1 MHAGRGSARRDVPWL
16 HDMSLAGG
24 RHSDEHRDPPA
35 ACRHAHPPH
44 DHGLQLPL
52 PNLRERQALS
62 QLRGWVCRMSDLTF
76 VRFVETNE
84 HEAETWA
91 WWLQLDG
98 NKAQLDRLGRL
109 LREAAPT
116 SPYFDDFA
124 WSLYLDDVEPEP
136 IVDKLVQ
143 YADLG
148 YYAAHNKVTG
158 VFSCP
163 DELGKGFG
171 NLYKGRIRDYFTP
184 PLADADAVRLV
195 PVDSTAQAEL
205 ERLRDE
211 LEQADR
217 FGRREFRVTTW
228 PYDRVVKA
236 LDRVRDERDQALGQ
250 ILVLQG
256 QAGDMAEEIERLRET
271 IEELLDERE
280 AFGVTGDG

>member
-1 MHAGRGSARRDVPWL
+1 
-16 HDMSLAGG
+16 
-24 RHSDEHRDPPA
+24 
-35 ACRHAHPPH
+35 
-44 DHGLQLPL
+44 
-52 PNLRERQALS
+52 
-62 QLRGWVCRMSDLTF
+62 MSDLTF

-98 NKAQLDRLGRL
+98 NKAQLDRLARL
-109 LREAAPT
+109 LREAAAT

-184 PLADADAVRLV
+184 ALADADAVRLV
-195 PVDSTAQAEL
+195 PAAGPTDPPGDAEGRSGTPGEDSTGEL
-205 ERLRDE
+205 RALRTVEKLSMDRDRLDAAIKAIAARIWSESHVSSRPRQCEALEEIARDLRD
-211 LEQADR
+211 LA
-217 FGRREFRVTTW
+217 RR
-228 PYDRVVKA
+228 P
-236 LDRVRDERDQALGQ
+236 
-250 ILVLQG
+250 
-256 QAGDMAEEIERLRET
+256 AETPTPPGEV
-271 IEELLDERE
+271 DH
-280 AFGVTGDG
+280 G